1 MFRLAKSLARATI
14 RKTGFDIVRSDSASD
29 DSGPKFPPDFAEDH
43 ISIINSVSSYTMTSP
58 ERIYALIEAVRYVVR
73 SAIPGAIV
81 ECGVWRGGSMMA
93 AALALKSLHVVD
105 RDLYLFDTFEGMPK
119 PQEVDVDLKSTPAM
133 SFFSRTQ
140 IGEDSSGYCRSI
152 LEETRANMASIGYC
166 GEKIHFCKGKVESTI
181 PDSAPDQ
188 IALLRLDTDWY
199 ESTKHELVHLYPRL
213 SPGGILIIDDY
224 GHWRGSRKATD
235 EFIKE
240 YAPSLFLG
248 RIDYTGR
255 IAVKPSVAL
264 LENPGTH

>member
-1 MFRLAKSLARATI
+1 MLGMFRLAKSLAHAAV
-14 RKTGFDIVRSDSASD
+14 RKTGFDIVRSDPASA
-29 DSGPKFPPDFAEDH
+29 DSGPKFPPDFSQEH
-43 ISIINSVSSYTMTSP
+43 ISIIRSVSSYTMTSP
-58 ERIYALIEAVRYVVR
+58 ERIYALIEAVRYVVH

-93 AALALKSLHVVD
+93 AALALKSLNAVE

-119 PQEVDVDLKSTPAM
+119 PQEVDVDLKSNPAM

-140 IGEDSSGYCRSI
+140 IGEDSSGYCRST
-152 LEETRANMASIGYC
+152 LEEARVNMASIGYSS
-166 GEKIHFCKGKVESTI
+166 EKIHFCKGKVESTI
-181 PDSAPDQ
+181 PGSAPEQ
-188 IALLRLDTDWY
+188 IAVLRLDTDWY
-199 ESTKHELVHLYPRL
+199 ESTKHELIHLYPLL

-235 EFIKE
+235 EYIKE

-255 IAVKPSVAL
+255 IAVKPTI
-264 LENPGTH
+264 LEP